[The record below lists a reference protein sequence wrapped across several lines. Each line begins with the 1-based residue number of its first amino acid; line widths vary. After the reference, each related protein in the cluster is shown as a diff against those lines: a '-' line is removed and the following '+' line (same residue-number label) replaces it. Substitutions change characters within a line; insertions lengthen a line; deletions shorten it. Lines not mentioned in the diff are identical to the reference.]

1 MHSKFGPIV
10 LILVGAVF
18 LLANLGIFNAQKL
31 GAMLSTYWPVILI
44 VVGLIGL
51 LTGRKRS

>member
-31 GAMLSTYWPVILI
+31 GALFTTYWPVILI
-44 VVGLIGL
+44 AIGLVGL